1 MSNETEPS
9 LPLDIPE
16 QPEVVAGQKIA
27 YARVSSKDQNL
38 DRQLAALKKEKVFR
52 VFTDT
57 VSGSSTQRP
66 GLDGALNY
74 VRAGDQL
81 IVVSMDR
88 LARSLIDLHRLVD
101 ELTERGV
108 SVKFLKEGQT
118 YSLDSSPVA
127 KLMLGL
133 LGSVAEFERSIIRE
147 RQAEGIAKAKAR
159 GVYKG
164 RAKVLNEEQ
173 VAQAREWVGAGIPKA
188 EVARRL
194 GIGRTTLYKYS
205 PTNGPLEVVS
215 KREKGDSPQN
225 KCKEDSDIEPVR
237 FFHWPLPRHGGCYG
251 DTNAHCYSKQTE
263 GEKRQELCHPAKQ
276 TSDDK

>member
-1 MSNETEPS
+1 MSNETESS

-16 QPEVVAGQKIA
+16 QSEVITGQKIG

-38 DRQLAALKKEKVFR
+38 DRQTAALKKEKVFR
-52 VFTDT
+52 IFTDT

-74 VRAGDQL
+74 LRTGDRL

-108 SVKFLKEGQT
+108 SVKFLKEGQV
-118 YSLDSSPVA
+118 YSQDSTPIA

-133 LGSVAEFERSIIRE
+133 LGSVAEFERAIIRE

-173 VAQAREWVGAGIPKA
+173 IMQAREWVSEGIPKA
-188 EVARRL
+188 EVVRRL
-194 GIGRTTLYKYS
+194 GIGRTTLYKYL
-205 PTNGPLEVVS
+205 N
-215 KREKGDSPQN
+215 Q
-225 KCKEDSDIEPVR
+225 
-237 FFHWPLPRHGGCYG
+237 
-251 DTNAHCYSKQTE
+251 
-263 GEKRQELCHPAKQ
+263 
-276 TSDDK
+276 

>member
-16 QPEVVAGQKIA
+16 QPEVVTGQKIG

-52 VFTDT
+52 IFTDT

-66 GLDGALNY
+66 GLDGALDC

-133 LGSVAEFERSIIRE
+133 LGSVAEFERAIIRE

-173 VAQAREWVGAGIPKA
+173 IMQAREWVSEGVPKT
-188 EVARRL
+188 EVARRF
-194 GIGRTTLYKYS
+194 GIGRTTLYKY
-205 PTNGPLEVVS
+205 LA
-215 KREKGDSPQN
+215 D
-225 KCKEDSDIEPVR
+225 
-237 FFHWPLPRHGGCYG
+237 
-251 DTNAHCYSKQTE
+251 
-263 GEKRQELCHPAKQ
+263 
-276 TSDDK
+276 

>member
-16 QPEVVAGQKIA
+16 QPEVVTGQKIG

-133 LGSVAEFERSIIRE
+133 LGSVAEFERAIIRE

-173 VAQAREWVGAGIPKA
+173 VTRAREWVGKGIPKA
-188 EVARRL
+188 EIARRF
-194 GIGRTTLYKYS
+194 GIGRTTLYKY
-205 PTNGPLEVVS
+205 LA
-215 KREKGDSPQN
+215 D
-225 KCKEDSDIEPVR
+225 
-237 FFHWPLPRHGGCYG
+237 
-251 DTNAHCYSKQTE
+251 
-263 GEKRQELCHPAKQ
+263 
-276 TSDDK
+276 

>member
-1 MSNETEPS
+1 MTNETESS

-16 QPEVVAGQKIA
+16 QPEAVAGQKIG

-38 DRQLAALKKEKVFR
+38 DRQLAALKKENVFR
-52 VFTDT
+52 IFTDT
-57 VSGSSTQRP
+57 VSGLSTQRP

-74 VRAGDQL
+74 LRTGDQL

-133 LGSVAEFERSIIRE
+133 LGSVAEFERAIIRE

-173 VAQAREWVGAGIPKA
+173 IIQARKWVSEGIPKA

-194 GIGRTTLYKYS
+194 GIGRTTLYKYL
-205 PTNGPLEVVS
+205 N
-215 KREKGDSPQN
+215 Q
-225 KCKEDSDIEPVR
+225 
-237 FFHWPLPRHGGCYG
+237 
-251 DTNAHCYSKQTE
+251 
-263 GEKRQELCHPAKQ
+263 
-276 TSDDK
+276 

>member
-16 QPEVVAGQKIA
+16 QPEVVTGQKIG

-101 ELTERGV
+101 ELAERGV

-173 VAQAREWVGAGIPKA
+173 VVQAREWVSEGVPKA
-188 EVARRL
+188 EVARRF
-194 GIGRTTLYKYS
+194 GIGRTTLYEYL
-205 PTNGPLEVVS
+205 T
-215 KREKGDSPQN
+215 Q
-225 KCKEDSDIEPVR
+225 
-237 FFHWPLPRHGGCYG
+237 
-251 DTNAHCYSKQTE
+251 
-263 GEKRQELCHPAKQ
+263 
-276 TSDDK
+276 

>member
-173 VAQAREWVGAGIPKA
+173 IAQAREWVGAGIPKA
-188 EVARRL
+188 EVARRF
-194 GIGRTTLYKYS
+194 GIGRTTLYKYL
-205 PTNGPLEVVS
+205 T
-215 KREKGDSPQN
+215 Q
-225 KCKEDSDIEPVR
+225 
-237 FFHWPLPRHGGCYG
+237 
-251 DTNAHCYSKQTE
+251 
-263 GEKRQELCHPAKQ
+263 
-276 TSDDK
+276 

>member
-16 QPEVVAGQKIA
+16 QSEVITGQKIG

-38 DRQLAALKKEKVFR
+38 DRQTAALKKEEVFR
-52 VFTDT
+52 IFTDT

-108 SVKFLKEGQT
+108 SVKFLKEGQV
-118 YSLDSSPVA
+118 YSKDSSPVA

-133 LGSVAEFERSIIRE
+133 LGSVAEFERAIIRE

-173 VAQAREWVGAGIPKA
+173 IMQARTWVSEGIPKA

-194 GIGRTTLYKYS
+194 DIGRTTLYKYL
-205 PTNGPLEVVS
+205 N
-215 KREKGDSPQN
+215 Q
-225 KCKEDSDIEPVR
+225 
-237 FFHWPLPRHGGCYG
+237 
-251 DTNAHCYSKQTE
+251 
-263 GEKRQELCHPAKQ
+263 
-276 TSDDK
+276 

>member
-9 LPLDIPE
+9 LPLDLPE
-16 QPEVVAGQKIA
+16 QPEVIVGQKIG

-57 VSGSSTQRP
+57 VSGSSPQRP

-101 ELTERGV
+101 DLTERGV
-108 SVKFLKEGQT
+108 SVKFLKEGQV
-118 YSLDSSPVA
+118 YSQDSTPVA

-194 GIGRTTLYKYS
+194 GIGRTTLYKYLA
-205 PTNGPLEVVS
+205 G
-215 KREKGDSPQN
+215 
-225 KCKEDSDIEPVR
+225 
-237 FFHWPLPRHGGCYG
+237 
-251 DTNAHCYSKQTE
+251 
-263 GEKRQELCHPAKQ
+263 
-276 TSDDK
+276 

>member
-1 MSNETEPS
+1 MINETEPS
-9 LPLDIPE
+9 LPLDLPE
-16 QPEVVAGQKIA
+16 QPKVITGQKVG

-38 DRQLAALKKEKVFR
+38 ERQTAALKKEKVFR
-52 VFTDT
+52 IFIDT

-74 VRAGDQL
+74 LRAGDQL

-108 SVKFLKEGQT
+108 SVKFLKEGQV
-118 YSLDSSPVA
+118 YSQDSTPIA

-133 LGSVAEFERSIIRE
+133 LGSVAEFERAIIRE

-173 VAQAREWVGAGIPKA
+173 IMQAREWVSEGIPKA

-194 GIGRTTLYKYS
+194 GIGRTTLYKYL
-205 PTNGPLEVVS
+205 T
-215 KREKGDSPQN
+215 Q
-225 KCKEDSDIEPVR
+225 
-237 FFHWPLPRHGGCYG
+237 
-251 DTNAHCYSKQTE
+251 
-263 GEKRQELCHPAKQ
+263 
-276 TSDDK
+276 

>member
-16 QPEVVAGQKIA
+16 QQEVVTGQKIG

-38 DRQLAALKKEKVFR
+38 DRQTAALKKEKVFR
-52 VFTDT
+52 IFTDT

-74 VRAGDQL
+74 LRAGDQL

-133 LGSVAEFERSIIRE
+133 LGSVAEFERAIIRE

-164 RAKVLNEEQ
+164 RAKVLSEEQ
-173 VAQAREWVGAGIPKA
+173 VAQARTWVGEGIPKA
-188 EVARRL
+188 EAARRL
-194 GIGRTTLYKYS
+194 GIGRTTLYKYL
-205 PTNGPLEVVS
+205 N
-215 KREKGDSPQN
+215 Q
-225 KCKEDSDIEPVR
+225 
-237 FFHWPLPRHGGCYG
+237 
-251 DTNAHCYSKQTE
+251 
-263 GEKRQELCHPAKQ
+263 
-276 TSDDK
+276 

>member
-1 MSNETEPS
+1 MANETEPS

-16 QPEVVAGQKIA
+16 QPEVVTGQKIG

-101 ELTERGV
+101 ELAERGV

-173 VAQAREWVGAGIPKA
+173 VVQAREWVSEGVPKA
-188 EVARRL
+188 EVARRF
-194 GIGRTTLYKYS
+194 GIGRTTLYKYL
-205 PTNGPLEVVS
+205 T
-215 KREKGDSPQN
+215 Q
-225 KCKEDSDIEPVR
+225 
-237 FFHWPLPRHGGCYG
+237 
-251 DTNAHCYSKQTE
+251 
-263 GEKRQELCHPAKQ
+263 
-276 TSDDK
+276 